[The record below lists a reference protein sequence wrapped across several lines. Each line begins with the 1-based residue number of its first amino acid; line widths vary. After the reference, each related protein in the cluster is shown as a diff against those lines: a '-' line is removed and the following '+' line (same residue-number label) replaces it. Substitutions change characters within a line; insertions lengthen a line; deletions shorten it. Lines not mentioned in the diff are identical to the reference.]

1 MSLHLLAYLAAL
13 ATAGPPVAAGEPF
26 QSNPE
31 DVLWSEIR
39 SLGRGK
45 LTTSPSAGGYEAA
58 LKERRLLL
66 KRLQRYGALYPGGGR
81 RSEVLRL
88 ELSTLYE
95 IGSLTGGSFDALRR
109 RVMECLEHP
118 PIAEAEHEAAYWAI
132 LLNRSRPSTVRTER
146 DPNRPDEELLKSY
159 ASYVE
164 RYPRSRHSVALL
176 ESLFEHALTGGNL
189 VRMGE
194 IVTNLRRDFPAH
206 PVTGRLA
213 GRLEREQAVG
223 RPFWLTFVGAD
234 EKVVD
239 TRRRIGSP
247 LVIVVWDS
255 VEPGCGER
263 IGEVEAFRRRH
274 RELLVFGVNLDARR
288 EEMSRAADDLE
299 LRWPQF
305 NDGRGRANQ
314 FARTWGVSRTP
325 VVFVIDRSGRLLG
338 STSGDAWK
346 ALAEKA
352 LEN

>member
-1 MSLHLLAYLAAL
+1 MSLHLLAYLAVL
-13 ATAGPPVAAGEPF
+13 AIAGPPVAAGEPF

-45 LTTSPSAGGYEAA
+45 LTAAPSAGGYEAA

-66 KRLQRYGALYPGGGR
+66 KRLRRYGALYPGGR
-81 RSEVLRL
+81 RRREVLRL

-95 IGSLTGGSFDALRR
+95 IGSLTGGSFDQLRR
-109 RVMECLEHP
+109 RVTEYLEHP

-132 LLNRSRPSTVRTER
+132 LLDRSRPSTVGTEQ
-146 DPNRPDEELLKSY
+146 DPNRPDEGLLSSY

-164 RYPRSRHSVALL
+164 RYPRSRHSITLQ
-176 ESLFEHALTGGNL
+176 ETLFEHALTGGNL

-194 IVTNLRRDFPAH
+194 IVTILRRNFPAH
-206 PVTGRLA
+206 PITGRLA
-213 GRLEREQAVG
+213 GRMEREKAVG
-223 RPFWLTFVGAD
+223 RPFWLTFTASD
-234 EKVVD
+234 QKVVD

-247 LVIVVWDS
+247 LLIVVWDS
-255 VEPGCGER
+255 VEPECR
-263 IGEVEAFRRRH
+263 KRMREVEAFRRRH
-274 RELLVFGVNLDARR
+274 HELLVFGVNLDARR

-305 NDGRGRANQ
+305 NDGRGRANE
-314 FARTWGVSRTP
+314 FARAWGVSRTP
-325 VVFVIDRSGRLLG
+325 VVFVIGRNGRLLG
-338 STSGDAWK
+338 STSSDAWK